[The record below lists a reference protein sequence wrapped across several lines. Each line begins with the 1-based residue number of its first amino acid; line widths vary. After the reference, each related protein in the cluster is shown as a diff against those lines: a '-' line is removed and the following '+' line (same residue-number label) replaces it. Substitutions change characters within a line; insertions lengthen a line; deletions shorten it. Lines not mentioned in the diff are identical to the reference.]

1 MYNIGEYSYLLNNM
15 SSESLIIKYYSKMD
29 LLYLNNIINNIVPD
43 REEFINVYKLA
54 LSQKNITID
63 IVDIKKVFNIIPI
76 KLFSILKVF
85 EELSLLEFD
94 IKNDDNSKD
103 KKLIVNLLP
112 KPDKKLNLDESKILN
127 NLKLLSKEYQESY

>member
-15 SSESLIIKYYSKMD
+15 NSESLIIKYYSKMD
-29 LLYLNNIINNIVPD
+29 LLYLNNIINNMVPD

-54 LSQKNITID
+54 LSQKNITIN

>member
-1 MYNIGEYSYLLNNM
+1 MN
-15 SSESLIIKYYSKMD
+15 SESLIIKYYSKMD
-29 LLYLNNIINNIVPD
+29 LLYLNNIINNIIPN

-85 EELSLLEFD
+85 EELSLLEFN

-127 NLKLLSKEYQESY
+127 NLKLLTKEYQESY